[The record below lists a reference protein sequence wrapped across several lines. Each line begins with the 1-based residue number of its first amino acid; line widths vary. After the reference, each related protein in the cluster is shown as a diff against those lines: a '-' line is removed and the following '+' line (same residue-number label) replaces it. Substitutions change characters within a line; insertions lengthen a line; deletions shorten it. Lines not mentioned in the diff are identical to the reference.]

1 MTHSLDSTQVEHYRR
16 HGYVFPVPALAAAE
30 AAGIRAIIENFE
42 QCSGLAAG
50 HVIRN
55 KGHLK
60 LTGLYE
66 LIFHQRVLD
75 AVESVL
81 GPDILCWGSSLFVKE
96 ANDPGFV
103 AWHQDAYYWGL
114 EPDDVVSAWIA
125 LYPSTVENGAMRV
138 IPGSQRLPPLSHRKS
153 AAESANMLFTHEE
166 LAGDVDES
174 KAVDITLAQ
183 GDMSLHHVKILH
195 GSPPNRSPGRRMG
208 YAIRY
213 VAPHVK
219 QRGDMNSAT
228 LVRGADRYG
237 YFARDPVPRRDME
250 PDIVAFVDRRYGGKP
265 LGVPDEAT
273 SRAADRPA

>member
-1 MTHSLDSTQVEHYRR
+1 MSNVLSALQVGQYRER
-16 HGYVFPVPALAAAE
+16 GYVFPVPALTPEE
-30 AAGIRAIIENFE
+30 AADYRQMIEDFE
-42 QCSGLAAG
+42 RRTGLAAG

-60 LTGLYE
+60 LARLYN
-66 LIFHQRVLD
+66 LIFHPQVLD
-75 AVESVL
+75 AVEAVL

-96 ANDPGFV
+96 AHDPGFV

-125 LYPSTVENGAMRV
+125 LYPSTLENGAMRV
-138 IPGSQRLPPLSHRKS
+138 IPGSQTMPPLSHRKS
-153 AAESANMLFTHEE
+153 PDGSANMLFTHEE
-166 LAGDVDES
+166 LADNVDES

-183 GDMSLHHVKILH
+183 GEMSLHHVKILH
-195 GSPPNRSPGRRMG
+195 GSPPNRSAGRRMG

-213 VAPHVK
+213 VAPHVR

-228 LVRGADRYG
+228 LVRGVDRYN
-237 YFARDPVPRRDME
+237 YFAKDPVPARDMD

-265 LGVPDEAT
+265 LGAT
-273 SRAADRPA
+273 GAETNRPA

>member
-1 MTHSLDSTQVEHYRR
+1 LKNVLGVTHIAQYKQL
-16 HGYVFPVPALAAAE
+16 GYVFPVPALTPDE
-30 AAGIRAIIENFE
+30 ALAVRTSIEDFE
-42 QCSGLAAG
+42 RQSGLVAG

-60 LTGLYE
+60 LTRLYE
-66 LIFHQRVLD
+66 LIFHPNVLD

-96 ANDPGFV
+96 GNDPGFI
-103 AWHQDAYYWGL
+103 AWHQDSYYWGL

-138 IPGSQRLPPLSHRKS
+138 IPGSQTMPALAHRKS
-153 AAESANMLFTHEE
+153 ATQSANMLFTHEE
-166 LAGDVDES
+166 LAENVDES
-174 KAVDITLAQ
+174 QAVDITLAQ
-183 GDMSLHHVKILH
+183 GDMSLHHIKILH
-195 GSPPNRSPGRRMG
+195 GSPPNRSSARRMG

-228 LVRGADRYG
+228 LVRGKDSYG
-237 YFARDPVPRRDME
+237 YFAKDPVPTRDMD
-250 PDIVAFVDRRYGGKP
+250 PDIVAFVDRAHGSTPVG
-265 LGVPDEAT
+265 AT
-273 SRAADRPA
+273 SVPASAASIRR